1 MGNPTRARDDTASQ
15 LPGQMQTWDKPQVQ
29 ARNLRGALASAP
41 RLFAPHLRKD
51 CLKYSDSMR
60 LSRPA
65 TFRDR
70 KQKAGSRGWEKQE
83 EGLLVD
89 VYRVSGLLD
98 ENHSED

>member
-1 MGNPTRARDDTASQ
+1 
-15 LPGQMQTWDKPQVQ
+15 
-29 ARNLRGALASAP
+29 
-41 RLFAPHLRKD
+41 
-51 CLKYSDSMR
+51 MR